1 MSFFYFQRL
10 YQKVSE
16 SKREVW
22 EDPMAGI
29 YHSGRKVAQAK
40 LQSKTAFRKVSAA
53 LPKFQ
58 NPTIQFMKL
67 CHKFFYTAKC
77 SCSCVASV

>member
-1 MSFFYFQRL
+1 MYTDFMSFFYFQRL

-40 LQSKTAFRKVSAA
+40 LQSQTAFRKVSAA
-53 LPKFQ
+53 PPQVSESNHSIYETLP
-58 NPTIQFMKL
+58 
-67 CHKFFYTAKC
+67 
-77 SCSCVASV
+77 